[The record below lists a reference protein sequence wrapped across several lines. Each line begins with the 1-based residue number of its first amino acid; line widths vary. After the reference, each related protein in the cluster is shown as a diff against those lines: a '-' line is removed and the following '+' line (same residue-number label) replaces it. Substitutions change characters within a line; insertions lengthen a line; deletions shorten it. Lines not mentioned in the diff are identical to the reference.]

1 MHHFLDG
8 AFDLH
13 QPEVVKGNL
22 RLRSTYLISA
32 FAEAALCSTTER
44 YTGFKIGMDGREL
57 VYLLLLR
64 GSPVVYHRLGST
76 HDLSRIKSPGLR
88 NLKK

>member
-1 MHHFLDG
+1 MQRFPTVKALMDHLPDG

-32 FAEAALCSTTER
+32 FAEAALCSMMER
-44 YTGFKIGMDGREL
+44 YSGFKIGTDGTRTSISSVAEKFARC
-57 VYLLLLR
+57 V
-64 GSPVVYHRLGST
+64 P
-76 HDLSRIKSPGLR
+76 
-88 NLKK
+88 